1 MNCYK
6 EVQIMLDH
14 VYQTFSANLKG
25 TKMISTEENNLIS
38 EPEESVMNV
47 SDQIMKIVCLGI
59 QYKDPILHVC
69 IFEWLLIRDMLSELL
84 KLSQDTLGEFLRRNA
99 MRHPHNIKLIDLLW
113 KYYEKNG
120 HHAQAAQILDN
131 LASMQYNNIDL
142 DQRIE
147 YLARSVMCMRNECV
161 GYSVSNGVLLKELED
176 KVNRYISFNIYII
189 LMILQP
195 FSIYFSWKL
204 LVSRK

>member
-1 MNCYK
+1 MKVTQQQDIEVVFVSLVCIRMNCYK

-14 VYQTFSANLKG
+14 VYQTFTTNVKG
-25 TKMISTEENNLIS
+25 NKMLTATDNIVIS
-38 EPEESVMNV
+38 ESEESAMNV
-47 SDQIMKIVCLGI
+47 SDQIMKIVSVGI
-59 QYKDPILHVC
+59 QYKDPILHVS
-69 IFEWLLIRDMLSELL
+69 IFEWLLMRDMLSELL

-99 MRHPHNIKLIDLLW
+99 LRHPHNIKLIDLLW

-131 LASMQYNNIDL
+131 LASMQYNQIDL

-161 GYSVSNGVLLKELED
+161 GYSVSNGVLLKDLED
-176 KVNRYISFNIYII
+176 KVSI
-189 LMILQP
+189 LITP
-195 FSIYFSWKL
+195 I
-204 LVSRK
+204 